1 MGYPNMSELHYPSQT
16 LGSPYIAIED
26 IISSQNIIS
35 RVMHSYLGILV
46 PLGLLAGI
54 FSLVVLIK
62 NKIKYQI
69 MENLDFYLLCLAITD
84 ITIIMYSFT
93 SSTRPDYLEISNI
106 SCGVLCLFFNI
117 SYFFSQYLLL
127 VMLLMLVVD
136 MSASESRMIKFITNW
151 LGCLSLTMLF
161 SVTMSLV
168 TVSLLGTYSSLQ
180 NITHCQLDPLNAS
193 PNYDLVKFSIGFCV
207 PSIFILLLS
216 VLLIVQVQRTDE
228 VTRKEKLHGPKVIL
242 LDICIM
248 FVCRLFYNIMLL
260 RRMRL
265 KIVGSF
271 LTPREEMVMNIAEL
285 VVFSGSCI
293 RLICTMTLHK
303 PCWDG
308 VKKSLQFFR
317 KLCKTETSNSV
328 I

>member
-1 MGYPNMSELHYPSQT
+1 MSELYYPSQT
-16 LGSPYIAIED
+16 LGNPYIAIED

-62 NKIKYQI
+62 NKIKHQT

-84 ITIIMYSFT
+84 ITIILYSFT
-93 SSTRPDYLEISNI
+93 SSVRPDYLEISNM

-127 VMLLMLVVD
+127 VMLLMLLVD
-136 MSASESRMIKFITNW
+136 TSATGSRMINVITNW
-151 LGCLSLTMLF
+151 LGCLSLTLIF
-161 SVTMSLV
+161 SITMSLA
-168 TVSLLGTYSSLQ
+168 TVSLLETYSNLQ
-180 NITHCQLDPLNAS
+180 NVTHCQLDPLNAS
-193 PNYDLVKFSIGFCV
+193 PKYDLVKFSIGFCV
-207 PSIFILLLS
+207 PSLIILVLS
-216 VLLIVQVQRTDE
+216 VLLVVQVQRQDQ
-228 VTRKEKLHGPKVIL
+228 VTRKEKLHGSMVVL
-242 LDICIM
+242 LGIAIM
-248 FVCRLFYNIMLL
+248 FACRLFYNIMLL

-265 KIVGSF
+265 KIFGFYLS
-271 LTPREEMVMNIAEL
+271 LREELVMNIAEL

-317 KLCKTETSNSV
+317 KMCRTETSNSV